1 MMKHEIQK
9 SKVACFFLTE
19 GVPSA
24 TRRGGRLCTVPGYP
38 CASLRGERR
47 ARQREL
53 ETCPPQPPH
62 ARRPVLAGY
71 GLGVLLLHSL
81 SPPRPTRPRNHARA
95 CRLQQ
100 PLPPSPSPAAG
111 GVVYCTIA

>member
-1 MMKHEIQK
+1 MK
-9 SKVACFFLTE
+9 SKNQKLHVFWTE

-81 SPPRPTRPRNHARA
+81 SPLLGPRGHATTRAHADFSSLSLPPLVPRP
-95 CRLQQ
+95 
-100 PLPPSPSPAAG
+100 
-111 GVVYCTIA
+111 VVWSTVR